1 MGFSLTVQGVAEE
14 SSIVCSQRPLLTR
27 VSLAMNF
34 DFGVNQSLVE
44 DQYRRFLDNP
54 DSVDKEWREFFEG
67 LGDSARTA
75 VSLPTGAFQMP
86 NSAEAPTE
94 FKTSSYSELAWNL
107 QRMIWQYRLR
117 GHYYAKID
125 PLALSESEATEL
137 TPEKFGLSARDL
149 DARVPAQTAVAVY
162 KDATV
167 REILAHMAR
176 TYCGTIGYEISH
188 VENQE
193 EIDWLVARIESPEQ
207 EEIDAEF
214 ARRILG
220 HLTDAQELER
230 FLHAQYIGAKRFS
243 LEGLEALI
251 PMLNRLLDLAGD
263 DGVRESMIGMAHRG
277 RLNVLVNI
285 MKKNFAELFTEFD
298 DRESDDLIGRGD
310 VKYHLGYLTW
320 RKSPGGNEVR
330 VSLCFNPSHLEFV
343 NPVTVGRARARI
355 DMHRSNGSTALPIQ
369 IHGDSAFIGQGVV
382 YETLNLAGLEG
393 YRTGGSFHIVLN
405 NQVGFTTSPSASRS
419 SRYASDAIRFLRV
432 PVFHVNADDMAAVMR
447 VTRLAFEYRQRFGR
461 DVCIDLVGYRK
472 YGHNEGDEPRF
483 TQPQMY
489 RVIDQHTSVR
499 DMYAR
504 ELVEQGVISEIESL
518 RMIEER
524 KQEMLNARDE
534 AKSRRWEMPLI
545 DDPTWAGYVG
555 GHEANVPDVQTGVP
569 MDRLRGVI
577 QSLTTIPAEVAAHDK
592 VARLYEQRGSVGGEP
607 LDIDWGTA
615 EALAYGTLVNE
626 GYHVRLTGQDAR
638 RGTFTHRHA
647 YIIDQN
653 TNLPH
658 NMFGQAAANGGWFE
672 AYDSSLSEA
681 AVLGFEY
688 GYSLEAPAGLTIWEA
703 QFGDFANGA
712 QVIIDQFIVSG
723 EDKWRSLSGV
733 VMLLPHG
740 FEGMGPEHSY
750 ARLGRFLQLCAE
762 DNIQVCDV
770 TTPAQ
775 FFHLLRRQVIRP
787 LRKPLV
793 VMTPKSLLRAKEC
806 RSSLEDLT
814 QGTFRRILPDVSG
827 TDPAQVTRVLLCSG
841 RVYYDLERARKEFG
855 ATDVHIIRFE
865 QLYPL
870 HGREIA
876 EVLQAYRPGTELFW
890 VQDEPWNMGAWYFIK
905 VRLQAL
911 FGDNLPIKCISR
923 AESSSPAT
931 GSNYA
936 HRLENKALMAAAF
949 GRTNS

>member
-1 MGFSLTVQGVAEE
+1 MGLLHPTS
-14 SSIVCSQRPLLTR
+14 RLLTR

-44 DQYRRFLDNP
+44 DQYRRYLDNP
-54 DSVDKEWREFFEG
+54 DSVDKEWRELFEQ
-67 LGDSARTA
+67 LGDGAGPVLPVPTSAIQQPNA
-75 VSLPTGAFQMP
+75 VQASGQL
-86 NSAEAPTE
+86 
-94 FKTSSYSELAWNL
+94 KTSSYSEVAWNL

-125 PLALSESEATEL
+125 PLNLTNEDPAEL
-137 TPEKFGLSARDL
+137 TPEKFGLSERDL
-149 DARVPAQTAVAVY
+149 DSRVPAQTAIASY
-162 KDATV
+162 KNATV
-167 REILAHMAR
+167 REILDHMAK
-176 TYCGTIGYEISH
+176 TYCGTIGYEFSH
-188 VENQE
+188 MENQE
-193 EIDWLVARIESPEQ
+193 EIDWLVERVESIEQ
-207 EEIDAEF
+207 QQIDADF
-214 ARRILG
+214 AREILG

-230 FLHAQYIGAKRFS
+230 FLHTQYIGAKRFS

-251 PMLNRLLDLAGD
+251 PMLHHLLDLAGD
-263 DGVRESMIGMAHRG
+263 DGVRESVIGMAHRG

-285 MKKNFAELFTEFD
+285 MKKNFAQLFTEFD

-343 NPVTVGRARARI
+343 NPVVVGRSRARI
-355 DMHRSNGSTALPIQ
+355 DKHRSGAQTALPIQ

-382 YETLNLAGLEG
+382 YETLNLSQLEG
-393 YRTGGSFHIVLN
+393 YKTGGSFHIVLN
-405 NQVGFTTSPSASRS
+405 NQVGFTTSPRAARS
-419 SRYASDAIRFLRV
+419 SRYASDAVRFLRI
-432 PVFHVNADDMAAVMR
+432 PVFHVNADDIAACMR
-447 VTRLAFEYRQRFGR
+447 VTRLAFEYRQKFGR

-489 RVIDQHTSVR
+489 RIIDQHPSVR
-499 DMYAR
+499 DMWAKQ
-504 ELVEQGVISEIESL
+504 LVDGSVITEIESM

-524 KQEMLNARDE
+524 KQEMLRARDE
-534 AKSRRWEMPLI
+534 AKTRRWEMPKNE
-545 DDPTWAGYVG
+545 DPTWAGYVG
-555 GHEANVPDVQTGVP
+555 GYEADVPDVNTGVP
-569 MDRLRGVI
+569 LDKLRDVIKAINTVPAGV
-577 QSLTTIPAEVAAHDK
+577 TPHDK
-592 VARLYEQRGSVGGEP
+592 VAKLYEQRAAIGNEP

-615 EALAYGTLVNE
+615 EALAYGSLVAQ
-626 GYHVRLTGQDAR
+626 GHHVRITGQDAR

-647 YIIDQN
+647 YVIDQN

-681 AVLGFEY
+681 AVLGYEY
-688 GYSLEAPAGLTIWEA
+688 GYSLEAPNGLTIWEA

-814 QGTFRRILPDVSG
+814 QGTFRRILPDTSG
-827 TDPAQVTRVLLCSG
+827 TDPSQVTRVLLCSG
-841 RVYYDLERARKEFG
+841 RVYYDLEKARKEFG
-855 ATDVHIIRFE
+855 ASDVHIIRFE

-876 EVLQAYRPGTELFW
+876 EALQAYRPGTELLW

-905 VRLQAL
+905 VRLQAI
-911 FGDNLPIKCISR
+911 FGDNLPIKCVSR

-949 GRTNS
+949 GRSNG

>member
-1 MGFSLTVQGVAEE
+1 
-14 SSIVCSQRPLLTR
+14 
-27 VSLAMNF
+27 MNF

-54 DSVDKEWREFFEG
+54 QSVDVEWRELFEK
-67 LGDSARTA
+67 LGDGAGTA
-75 VSLPTGAFQMP
+75 VSVPALAFQVSGAGQP
-86 NSAEAPTE
+86 ASEL
-94 FKTSSYSELAWNL
+94 KTSSYSELAWNL

-125 PLALSESEATEL
+125 PLDLTNEEASEL
-137 TPEKFGLSARDL
+137 TPERFGLSERDL
-149 DARVPAQTAVAVY
+149 DARVPAQTAVAMY

-167 REILAHMAR
+167 REILGHMAK
-176 TYCGTIGYEISH
+176 TYTGTVGYEISH

-193 EIDWLVARIESPEQ
+193 EIDWLVQRIESPEQ

-214 ARRILG
+214 AREVLG
-220 HLTDAQELER
+220 YLTDAQELER
-230 FLHAQYIGAKRFS
+230 FLHTQYIGAKRFS

-251 PMLNRLLDLAGD
+251 PMLHHLLDLAGD
-263 DGVRESMIGMAHRG
+263 DGVRESVIGMAHRG

-285 MKKNFAELFTEFD
+285 MKKNFAQLFTEFD

-343 NPVTVGRARARI
+343 NPVVVGRARARI
-355 DMHRSNGSTALPIQ
+355 DKHGQGGKTALPIQ

-382 YETLNLAGLEG
+382 YETLNLSGLEG
-393 YRTGGSFHIVLN
+393 YQTGGSFHIVLN
-405 NQVGFTTSPSASRS
+405 NQVGFTTSPRAARS

-432 PVFHVNADDMAAVMR
+432 PVFHVNADDVAACIR
-447 VTRLAFEYRQRFGR
+447 VTRLAFDYRQRFGR

-483 TQPQMY
+483 TQPEMY
-489 RVIDQHTSVR
+489 RVIDNHASVR
-499 DMYAR
+499 DMYAK
-504 ELVEQGVISEIESL
+504 ELVEKKVLSEIESM

-524 KQEMLNARDE
+524 KQEMLRARDE
-534 AKSRRWEMPLI
+534 AKTRRWEMPLI

-555 GHEANVPDVQTGVP
+555 GYEADVPDVQTGVP
-569 MDRLRGVI
+569 MDRLRGALQAI
-577 QSLTTIPAEVAAHDK
+577 TTIPDNIHAHDK
-592 VARLYEQRGSVGGEP
+592 VARLYEQRAAVGSAP

-615 EALAYGTLVNE
+615 EALAYGTLASE
-626 GYHVRLTGQDAR
+626 GYHVRITGQDAR
-638 RGTFTHRHA
+638 RGTFTHRHS
-647 YIIDQN
+647 YVIDQK

-658 NMFGQAAANGGWFE
+658 NMFGQAAANGGSFE

-688 GYSLEAPAGLTIWEA
+688 GYSLEAPNGLVIWEA

-775 FFHLLRRQVIRP
+775 FFHLLRRQVLRP

-814 QGTFRRILPDVSG
+814 SGTFRRILPDTSG
-827 TDPAQVTRVLLCSG
+827 TDPAAATRVLLCSG

-855 ATDVHIIRFE
+855 ADDIHIIRFE

-876 EVLQAYRPGTELFW
+876 EVLQKYRPGTELYW

-905 VRLQAL
+905 VRLQAI

-936 HRLENKALMAAAF
+936 HRLENKALLDAAF
-949 GRTNS
+949 RRNG

>member
-1 MGFSLTVQGVAEE
+1 
-14 SSIVCSQRPLLTR
+14 
-27 VSLAMNF
+27 MNF

-44 DQYRRFLDNP
+44 DQYRRYLDNP
-54 DSVDKEWREFFEG
+54 GSVDKEWRELFEQ
-67 LGDSARTA
+67 LGDGAGTA
-75 VSLPTGAFQMP
+75 VSLPASAIQLP
-86 NSAEAPTE
+86 NAAHSPAEL
-94 FKTSSYSELAWNL
+94 KTSSYSELAWNL

-125 PLALSESEATEL
+125 PLNLTNEDPVEL
-137 TPEKFGLSARDL
+137 TPEKFGLSERDL
-149 DARVPAQTAVAVY
+149 DARVPAQTAVAAY

-167 REILAHMAR
+167 REILGHMSK
-176 TYCGTIGYEISH
+176 TYCGTIGYEFSH
-188 VENQE
+188 IENQE
-193 EIDWLVARIESPEQ
+193 EIDWLIQRIESAEQ
-207 EEIDAEF
+207 EAIDGDL
-214 ARRILG
+214 AREILG

-230 FLHAQYIGAKRFS
+230 FLHTQYIGAKRFS
-243 LEGLEALI
+243 LEGLEAVI
-251 PMLNRLLDLAGD
+251 PMLHRLLDLAGD
-263 DGVRESMIGMAHRG
+263 DGVRESVIGMAHRG

-285 MKKNFAELFTEFD
+285 MKKNFAQLFTEFD

-320 RKSPGGNEVR
+320 RKSPSGNEVR

-343 NPVTVGRARARI
+343 NPVVVGRTRARI
-355 DMHRSNGSTALPIQ
+355 DKHQSDGRTALPIQ

-382 YETLNLAGLEG
+382 YETLNLSQLEG
-393 YRTGGSFHIVLN
+393 YSTGGSFHIVLN

-419 SRYASDAIRFLRV
+419 SRYASDAVRFLRI
-432 PVFHVNADDMAAVMR
+432 PVFHVNADDIAACIR

-483 TQPQMY
+483 TQPEMY
-489 RVIDQHTSVR
+489 RIIDNHSSVR
-499 DMYAR
+499 EMFAQD
-504 ELVEQGVISEIESL
+504 LVQRQVISEIESM

-524 KQEMLNARDE
+524 KQEMLRARDE

-555 GHEANVPDVQTGVP
+555 GYEADVPDVQTGVP
-569 MDRLRGVI
+569 MDRLRKVI
-577 QSLTTIPAEVAAHDK
+577 ESITTIPESVKAHDK
-592 VARLYEQRGSVGGEP
+592 VAKLYEQRSAIGAEP
-607 LDIDWGTA
+607 NDIDWGTA

-626 GYHVRLTGQDAR
+626 GHHVRITGQDAR

-658 NMFGQAAANGGWFE
+658 NMFGQASANGGWFE
-672 AYDSSLSEA
+672 AFDSSLSEA
-681 AVLGFEY
+681 AVLGYEY
-688 GYSLEAPAGLTIWEA
+688 GYSLEAPNGLTIWEA

-712 QVIIDQFIVSG
+712 QVTIDQFIVSG

-775 FFHLLRRQVIRP
+775 FFHLLRRQVVRP

-793 VMTPKSLLRAKEC
+793 VMTPKSLLRAKDC

-814 QGTFRRILPDVSG
+814 HGTFRRILPDTSG
-827 TDPAQVTRVLLCSG
+827 TDPSQVNRVLICSG
-841 RVYYDLERARKEFG
+841 RVYYDLEKARKEFG
-855 ATDVHIIRFE
+855 ATDVHIVRLE

-870 HGREIA
+870 QGRELA
-876 EVLQAYRPGTELFW
+876 EVLQPYRPGTELYW

-911 FGDNLPIKCISR
+911 FGDNLPIKCVSR

-949 GRTNS
+949 GRTSS